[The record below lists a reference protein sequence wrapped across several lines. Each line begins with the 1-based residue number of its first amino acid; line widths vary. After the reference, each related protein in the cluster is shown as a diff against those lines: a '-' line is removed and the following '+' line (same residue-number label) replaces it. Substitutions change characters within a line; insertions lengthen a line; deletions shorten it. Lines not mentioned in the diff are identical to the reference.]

1 MRKVQRLLTA
11 SVNSVNITYCFAAQL
26 QYYSYQRGKSPMSV
40 SISQIKAARMLL
52 GWTQLE
58 MSVASGVSERTI
70 RRLEAADVDLGG
82 QVETIDKIVTSLEQ
96 AGVKFI
102 DDNQTSA
109 AGGPGVRLSLSPKP
123 EVPSSETV
131 QYPENTQPD
140 APTGAGG

>member
-1 MRKVQRLLTA
+1 
-11 SVNSVNITYCFAAQL
+11 
-26 QYYSYQRGKSPMSV
+26 MSV

-70 RRLEAADVDLGG
+70 RRLEAADGDLGG